1 MHSAY
6 FLYYYERLEIH
17 VAILTV
23 FKSEGTFFEQ
33 DGSHPVERDLN
44 NENDRTS
51 DQASQG
57 DASSGSKPEGDWLT
71 VNKEDVTSP
80 TSLSP

>member
-1 MHSAY
+1 MYTAFVHCC
-6 FLYYYERLEIH
+6 YERIELH
-17 VAILTV
+17 VAIMTV
-23 FKSEGTFFEQ
+23 VKSEGAFSEQ
-33 DGSHPVERDLN
+33 DGSHPVERDSN
-44 NENDRTS
+44 SDNDRAS

>member
-1 MHSAY
+1 VKAGAAVSVDEDVS
-6 FLYYYERLEIH
+6 FSDLEDD
-17 VAILTV
+17 ADECS
-23 FKSEGTFFEQ
+23 KKK

-44 NENDRTS
+44 SDNDRAS

-71 VNKEDVTSP
+71 VNKEDATSP